1 MRKWIIVSIIFILLL
16 GCSKKTNTVPGRL
29 KPGSPE
35 YIMNQGIFF
44 LNEGNIKMAEH
55 KLLTALEKKPGLEG
69 ALNALGLVYMYK
81 REFEKA
87 ATYFKKLL
95 SLNPGFSDAY
105 NSLGLI
111 YSELNRYNLAK
122 EYFLTAA
129 NSTGYRTPENAY
141 VNLALLE
148 LKHEKMASAKRYT
161 DKAMKANRHFAP
173 TYNLKGIIAN
183 KENRYHEALANFKK
197 ALSLL
202 TEEDAKI
209 LVNMGQVYIKMG
221 QKRKALDVLEKALTK
236 AKDGPLKKNI
246 RELINNLSQ

>member
-1 MRKWIIVSIIFILLL
+1 MKKWIIISVTVILLFA
-16 GCSKKTNTVPGRL
+16 CSKKPSTVPGSL

-44 LNEGNIKMAEH
+44 LNEGNIKLAED
-55 KLLTALEKKPGLEG
+55 KLLTAIKKKPNLEG

-81 REFEKA
+81 RDFEKA

-129 NSTGYRTPENAY
+129 NSKGYRTPENAY

-148 LKHEKMASAKRYT
+148 LKNNKLESAKRYT
-161 DKAMKANRHFAP
+161 DKAMKKNRNFAP
-173 TYNLKGIIAN
+173 IYNLKGIIAN
-183 KENRYHEALANFKK
+183 QENQHSEALANFKK

-236 AKDGPLKKNI
+236 AKSEPMKQNI
-246 RELINNLSQ
+246 RQLIEVLSK

>member
-1 MRKWIIVSIIFILLL
+1 MKKWIVISIMTILLFAC
-16 GCSKKTNTVPGRL
+16 GKKTSTVPGSL

-44 LNEGNIKMAEH
+44 LNEGNIKMAES
-55 KLLTALEKKPGLEG
+55 KLLAAIQKKPNLEG
-69 ALNALGLVYMYK
+69 ALNALGLVNMYK

-87 ATYFKKLL
+87 ASYFKKLL
-95 SLNPGFSDAY
+95 ALNPGFADAY

-129 NSTGYRTPENAY
+129 NAQGYRTPENAY

-148 LKHEKMASAKRYT
+148 LKHNKLESAKRYT
-161 DKAMKANRHFAP
+161 DKAMKINQNFAP
-173 TYNLKGIIAN
+173 IYNLKGIIASQ
-183 KENRYHEALANFKK
+183 ENQFAEALANFKK

-202 TEEDAKI
+202 TEDDVKI

-221 QKRKALDVLEKALTK
+221 QKRNALDVLEKALTK
-236 AKDGPLKKNI
+236 APSETLKQEI
-246 RELINNLSQ
+246 RKLIEMTSK